1 MSIQPI
7 NTPGNLAQG
16 GTIPAAAAEPAAR
29 GASAPVAAAPAAQ
42 VAQVAAAAAKT
53 AAPVLPKSEPSAA
66 EVREAARKAQEVLQS
81 KSNSLVFSLDKDSGK
96 TVVKVVDS
104 ATDEVIRQFPSEEML
119 ALAKSLEEFQGL
131 KRGDLLKEK
140 A

>member
-16 GTIPAAAAEPAAR
+16 GTIP
-29 GASAPVAAAPAAQ
+29 
-42 VAQVAAAAAKT
+42 AAAAKT